1 MDQRTFAYCDCQTGW
16 QTFAVF
22 FAVGRGITR
31 PSGRRLP
38 FFAVGRGIARPSGRR
53 LPFFAVADQSSSVTV
68 TLWEDSVNSLKQYK
82 SYRLNNFVVRE
93 YASVKY
99 LSIARSDC
107 TIEDIADIGEVKD
120 TQDPKEDLTK
130 INHVRIVGVPQLD
143 KYKACLRCKGR
154 VEPCS
159 PPLGR

>member
-53 LPFFAVADQSSSVTV
+53 LPFFTV
-68 TLWEDSVNSLKQYK
+68 G
-82 SYRLNNFVVRE
+82 RG
-93 YASVKY
+93 
-99 LSIARSDC
+99 IARPSGRRLPFF
-107 TIEDIADIGEVKD
+107 AVGRVFLSQK
-120 TQDPKEDLTK
+120 
-130 INHVRIVGVPQLD
+130 IVG
-143 KYKACLRCKGR
+143 
-154 VEPCS
+154 
-159 PPLGR
+159 